1 MGYRVSVYQTYTVG
15 DCAYAL
21 ETSRV
26 IRCRFSKARIV
37 AREIYKQL
45 SKDNKHA
52 TVYVAL
58 FKGDERVFLMSKEQA
73 S

>member
-15 DCAYAL
+15 GSVYAL

-26 IRCRFSKARIV
+26 IRCRFSKARNI
-37 AREIYKQL
+37 ARQIYKQL
-45 SKDNKHA
+45 SMDNKDG
-52 TVYVAL
+52 TLYVAL
-58 FKGDERVFLMSKEQA
+58 FKGEERVFLMSKERA

>member
-37 AREIYKQL
+37 AREIYRKL
-45 SKDNKHA
+45 SKDNKDG
-52 TVYVAL
+52 TIYVAL
-58 FKGDERVFLMSKEQA
+58 FKGEERVFLISKEQA
-73 S
+73 N